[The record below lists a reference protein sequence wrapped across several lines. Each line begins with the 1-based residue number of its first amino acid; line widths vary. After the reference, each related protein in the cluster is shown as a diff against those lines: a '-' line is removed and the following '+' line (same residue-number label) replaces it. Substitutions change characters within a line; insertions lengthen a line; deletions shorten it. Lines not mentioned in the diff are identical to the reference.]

1 MSPGSRALPIDRK
14 FLDECKRLFEPG
26 MGTESAAFLLYGL
39 VRMMRPRNALEVGL
53 GYSTPF
59 LACAL
64 ADAREEFEADR
75 DLLADPDQDDP
86 RLAMLIPPFYSQD
99 YQPSLHA
106 IDDFSLEDSSA
117 PQVVE
122 VLESLGLNHVVQVHE
137 GDFRGYSKQLSAGD
151 LPLDFVWFDCGGPRD
166 YVDFIDEFWPLINE
180 NHGMLVLHFTYW
192 TVQMQRGGQPLPAI
206 ISSPII
212 DEIKRQQ
219 AAGGVLARFEMLSL
233 VEPHKSRQGSVTLVR
248 KLSAQSVCRNRDFAG
263 EMKRLF
269 GREWRAFPK
278 LN

>member
-1 MSPGSRALPIDRK
+1 MTPGSHALPISPK
-14 FLDECKRLFEPG
+14 FLEECQRLFEPE

-39 VRMMRPRNALEVGL
+39 VRMLRPRNVLEVGL

-75 DLLADPDQDDP
+75 RLLDDPDQDEP
-86 RLAMLIPPFYSQD
+86 RLEVLIPPFYSQD
-99 YQPSLHA
+99 YRPRLNA
-106 IDDFSLEDSSA
+106 LDDFSLANSSA
-117 PQVVE
+117 PRVVE
-122 VLESLGLNHVVQVHE
+122 VLETLELTDVVQVRE
-137 GDFRGYSKQLSAGD
+137 GNFRGYSKQLSAGD
-151 LPLDFVWFDCGGPRD
+151 LPLDFVWFDCGGPKD
-166 YVDFIDEFWPLINE
+166 YVDFIEEYWPLIND
-180 NHGMLVLHFTYW
+180 NHGLLVLHFTYW
-192 TVQMQRGGQPLPAI
+192 TVQMQRDGQPLPAI

-219 AAGGVLARFEMLSL
+219 AAGGVSARFEMLSL

-248 KLSAQSVCRNRDFAG
+248 KLSGQSVCRNRDFSA
-263 EMKRLF
+263 EMVRLF
-269 GREWRAFPK
+269 GREWRTFPE

>member
-1 MSPGSRALPIDRK
+1 
-14 FLDECKRLFEPG
+14 

-39 VRMMRPRNALEVGL
+39 VKMARPRNVLEVGL
-53 GYSTPF
+53 GYTTPF

-75 DLLADPDQDDP
+75 ELLADPDQDEP
-86 RLAMLIPPFYSQD
+86 RLNVLIPPYYKED
-99 YQPSLHA
+99 YRPRLHA
-106 IDDFSLEDSSA
+106 IDDFSVEGSSA

-122 VLESLGLNHVVQVHE
+122 VLETLGLDPLVQLRE
-137 GDFRGYSKQLSAGD
+137 GNFRGYSKHLEPGD
-151 LPLDFVWFDCGGPRD
+151 LPLDFVWFDCGGPRE
-166 YVDFIDEFWPLINE
+166 YLDFIEEYWPLINQH
-180 NHGMLVLHFTYW
+180 HGMLVLHFTYW
-192 TVQMQRGGQPLPAI
+192 TVEMRRGGQSLPAI

-219 AAGGVLARFEMLSL
+219 AGGGVAARFEMLSL

-248 KLSAQSVCRNRDFAG
+248 KLSPQSTCRNRDFAT

-269 GREWRAFPK
+269 GREWGAFPE
-278 LN
+278 LG

>member
-1 MSPGSRALPIDRK
+1 MSPLDRK
-14 FLDECKRLFEPG
+14 FLDECQPLFKPG
-26 MGTESAAFLLYGL
+26 MGTESAAFLLYGM
-39 VRMMRPRNALEVGL
+39 VRMARPRNLLEVGL
-53 GYSTPF
+53 GYTTPF

-64 ADAREEFEADR
+64 INAQEEFEADR
-75 DLLADPDQDDP
+75 RMLADPDQDEP
-86 RLAMLIPPFYSQD
+86 RLEVLIPPYYD
-99 YQPSLHA
+99 DHYQPCLHA
-106 IDDFSLEDSSA
+106 IDDFSIEGSSA

-122 VLESLGLNHVVQVHE
+122 VLKTLGIDHVVKVCE
-137 GDFRGYSKQLSAGD
+137 GNFHGYSKQLNSQD

-166 YVDFIDEFWPLINE
+166 YVDFIEEFWPLINDH
-180 NHGMLVLHFTYW
+180 HGMLVLHFTYW
-192 TVQMQRGGQPLPAI
+192 TVQMRRDGQNLPAI

-219 AAGGVLARFEMLSL
+219 ANGGVSARFEMLSL

-248 KLSAQSVCRNRDFAG
+248 KLSDQSVCRNQDFSA

-269 GREWRAFPK
+269 GREWRTFPE